1 MLGSGRRLGGGP
13 ANRNC
18 LTTRGTRNL
27 LPCQF
32 IWRQELLPASACDW
46 EWHNI
51 SRDDLPKT
59 RIGILPILGGRT
71 QTVCGD
77 IFWVFRKPRSVV
89 MMSAGTEDSL
99 LTEVREIARQLT
111 AELSGLLDQ
120 AASWRNPEDYYP
132 QVARALDCCRDRLAA
147 LQLPGEAN
155 RLPSS
160 ELWRIAGSILE
171 LGWLQ
176 NRARTKPRGYA
187 GDFEMLARICDE
199 WRSEDP
205 LGRLFDQYFQSEAAP
220 QAVRNRT
227 QLMARLIATQCQ
239 QTDGPFHAVS
249 VGSGPGED
257 LRRAA
262 EMLPPPA
269 RLRLRVT
276 LLDID
281 PDALEYASQRLSAML
296 QPTQVSTRREN
307 LFRLSKNRRLGSELA
322 GAQLVYCTG
331 LFDYLSVAEGG
342 ALLRTMWSWLAP
354 GGQTLAFNF
363 TLPNPTRTYMEW
375 IGNWY
380 LTYRTREE
388 LADLADVAGIPAS
401 AVALGA
407 EATGVNLYL
416 QAQRS

>member
-1 MLGSGRRLGGGP
+1 MMKAEDDGG
-13 ANRNC
+13 
-18 LTTRGTRNL
+18 L
-27 LPCQF
+27 L
-32 IWRQELLPASACDW
+32 EA
-46 EWHNI
+46 
-51 SRDDLPKT
+51 T
-59 RIGILPILGGRT
+59 
-71 QTVCGD
+71 
-77 IFWVFRKPRSVV
+77 
-89 MMSAGTEDSL
+89 
-99 LTEVREIARQLT
+99 REIAHELT
-111 AELSGLLDQ
+111 ADLQPLQ
-120 AASWRNPEDYYP
+120 AHAPCWSDPEEHYP
-132 QVARALDCCRDRLAA
+132 QVAAALDRCRDRLAA
-147 LQLPGEAN
+147 IGLVGEAN

-160 ELWRIAGSILE
+160 ELWRIAGQILE

-187 GDFEMLARICDE
+187 GDFEMLARICDG
-199 WRSEDP
+199 WRCEDP
-205 LGRLFDQYFQSEAAP
+205 LGRLFDRYFQSEAAP

-227 QLMARLIATQCQ
+227 QLMAELIAAQCRASA
-239 QTDGPFHAVS
+239 GAFRVVS

-262 EMLPPPA
+262 DMLPAEA
-269 RLRLRVT
+269 RSQLQVT

-281 PDALEYASQRLSAML
+281 PDALDFATQRLSTVL
-296 QPTQVSTRREN
+296 QPDQISARREN
-307 LFRLSKNRRLGSELA
+307 LFRLSKNRQLQAELA

-331 LFDYLSVAEGG
+331 LFDYLNVPEGG
-342 ALLRTMWSWLAP
+342 DLLRTMWSWLAP

-388 LADLADVAGIPAS
+388 LAELAHVAGIPAS
-401 AVALGA
+401 AVTLGA